1 MQKNSSTHS
10 TGSTNSGQARLTT
23 KGFTLIELLVVVA
36 ILAILSVVVILTLNP
51 AQMLKQARDSQRLSD
66 MATLKSAISLYLQDV
81 STLSIGSSATCYGSA
96 PATPAGVGCGSRMS
110 ASDATVT
117 TTTAASSTSV
127 GGAAGN
133 GWIPINFTAISSG
146 APIGSLPIDPVNN
159 ATYFYSY
166 ATNASPNYQFEINSD
181 MESTRYAASGTSD
194 VESTDGG
201 TNTAV
206 YEVGTSLSL

>member
-1 MQKNSSTHS
+1 MQK
-10 TGSTNSGQARLTT
+10 
-23 KGFTLIELLVVVA
+23 KGFTLIELLVVIA
-36 ILAILSVVVILTLNP
+36 ILAILSVVVILTINP
-51 AQMLKQARDSQRLSD
+51 AQMLKQARDSQRVSD
-66 MATLKSAISLYLQDV
+66 MATMKSAISLYLADV
-81 STLSIGSSATCYGSA
+81 SNLAVTALGSSSTCYMSSATA
-96 PATPAGVGCGSRMS
+96 ATTTAGCGGRM
-110 ASDATVT
+110 ATSDTTNV
-117 TTTAASSTSV
+117 TTTAANAASTT
-127 GGAAGN
+127 GG
-133 GWIPINFTAISSG
+133 GWIKIDFSGISSG

-159 ATYFYSY
+159 AVYFYSY

>member
-1 MQKNSSTHS
+1 MQK
-10 TGSTNSGQARLTT
+10 
-23 KGFTLIELLVVVA
+23 KGFTLIELLVVIA
-36 ILAILSVVVILTLNP
+36 ILAILSVVVILTINP
-51 AQMLKQARDSQRLSD
+51 AQMLKQARDSQRVSD
-66 MATLKSAISLYLQDV
+66 MATMKSAISLYLADV
-81 STLSIGSSATCYGSA
+81 SNLAATALGSSSTCYLSSA
-96 PATPAGVGCGSRMS
+96 PGIASGAAGCNSRMS
-110 ASDATVT
+110 TGDTVVAS
-117 TTTAASSTSV
+117 TTAANAASTT
-127 GGAAGN
+127 GG
-133 GWIPINFTAISSG
+133 GWIKIDFSGISSG

-159 ATYFYSY
+159 AVYFYSY